1 MINNLFLL
9 PMKIY
14 TKVRLRSFRKK
25 FLYIGEG
32 TGFGRIGYGD
42 CCNLDGLEY
51 ISIGDLSWF
60 GKGTSISVIRKN
72 KIPIC
77 EIGNRVKVTARL
89 GLVCVENIQIGN
101 DVLIAPDVMI
111 TDENIDNHHPEKWGG

>member
-1 MINNLFLL
+1 M
-9 PMKIY
+9 
-14 TKVRLRSFRKK
+14 
-25 FLYIGEG
+25 
-32 TGFGRIGYGD
+32 
-42 CCNLDGLEY
+42 EY

-72 KIPIC
+72 KRPIC

-111 TDENIDNHHPEKWGG
+111 TDENIDNHHSEKVGGE

>member
-1 MINNLFLL
+1 
-9 PMKIY
+9 MKIY

-25 FLYIGEG
+25 FFYIGEG

-42 CCNLDGLEY
+42 CCNPDGLEY

-60 GKGTSISVIRKN
+60 GKGTNISVIRK
-72 KIPIC
+72 KDLYVKRPIC

-101 DVLIAPDVMI
+101 DELIAPDVMI
-111 TDENIDNHHPEKWGG
+111 TDENLDNHHSEKVGGG